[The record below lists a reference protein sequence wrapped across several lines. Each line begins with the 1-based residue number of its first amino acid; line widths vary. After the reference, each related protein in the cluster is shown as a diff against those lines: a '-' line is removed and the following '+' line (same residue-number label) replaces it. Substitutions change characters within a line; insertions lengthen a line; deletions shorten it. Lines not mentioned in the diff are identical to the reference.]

1 MNKGV
6 TMKLI
11 TFSTE
16 NNPRTGVLSADETR
30 IIDLHT
36 ASDGTLPADMLSFLQ
51 MGDAAMDAARQLAV
65 DAPTSAAIPF
75 DPALLHAPISNPQ
88 KIIAI
93 GRNYAAH
100 AIEQGTKPPDH
111 PVMFA
116 KYPTAIIGPN
126 DTIEWSAALT
136 QQVDAEAELAV
147 IIGKRARNVSA
158 ADALNYVAGYT
169 VCNDVSAR
177 DLQFSDKQY
186 TRGKSLDTFCP
197 LGPWIVTRDEI
208 PDPQNLLVRGLWNGT
223 VMQEANTGEMS
234 FGVATLIEF
243 ISRAFTLLPGDIIS
257 TGTPHGVGVFRNPP
271 VFLQNGDTV
280 TIEVEGVGTLTNRC
294 RVIGE

>member
-1 MNKGV
+1 
-6 TMKLI
+6 MKLI

-16 NNPRTGVLSADETR
+16 NTPRTGVLTADGSR
-30 IIDLHT
+30 IVDLH
-36 ASDGTLPADMLSFLQ
+36 AADPTLPTDMLSFLQ
-51 MGDAAMDAARQLAV
+51 MGDSAMDAARKLTEHPPAG
-65 DAPTSAAIPF
+65 TTIPF
-75 DPALLHAPISNPQ
+75 DENLLCAPIDNPQ

-100 AIEQGTKPPDH
+100 ALEQGIKPPDH

-116 KYPTAIIGPN
+116 KYPSAIIGPN

-147 IIGKRARNVSA
+147 VIGKRARNVSQ
-158 ADALNYVAGYT
+158 ADALEYVAGYT

-186 TRGKSLDTFCP
+186 TRAKSLDTFCP
-197 LGPWIVTRDEI
+197 LGPWIVSRDEI
-208 PDPQNLLVRGLWNGT
+208 ADPQNLMVRGWWNDSL
-223 VMQEANTGEMS
+223 MQEANTGEMS
-234 FGVATLIEF
+234 FGVAFLIEF

-257 TGTPHGVGVFRNPP
+257 TGTPHGVGVFRDPP
-271 VFLQNGDTV
+271 VFLKNGDTV
-280 TIEVEGVGTLTNRC
+280 TIEVEGVGRLVNRC
-294 RVIGE
+294 RVY

>member
-1 MNKGV
+1 
-6 TMKLI
+6 MKLI

-16 NNPRTGVLSADETR
+16 DTPRTGVLTADETR
-30 IIDLHT
+30 IVDLH
-36 ASDGTLPADMLSFLQ
+36 AADPALPADMLSFLQ
-51 MGDAAMDAARQLAV
+51 MGDAAMDAARQLA
-65 DAPTSAAIPF
+65 ANPPAAAAIPF
-75 DPALLHAPISNPQ
+75 DEKLLRAPIDNPQ

-100 AIEQGTKPPDH
+100 ALEQGIKPPDH

-116 KYPTAIIGPN
+116 KYPSAIIGPN

-147 IIGKRARNVSA
+147 VIGKRARNVSQ

-169 VCNDVSAR
+169 ICNDVSAR

-197 LGPWIVTRDEI
+197 LGPWIVSRDEI
-208 PDPQNLLVRGLWNGT
+208 ADPQNLTVRGLWNGSM
-223 VMQEANTGEMS
+223 MQEANTGEMS
-234 FGVATLIEF
+234 FGVAFLIEF

-257 TGTPHGVGVFRNPP
+257 TGTPHGVGVFRDPP
-271 VFLQNGDTV
+271 VFLKDGDTV
-280 TIEVEGVGTLTNRC
+280 TIEVEGVGTLVNVCKVSR
-294 RVIGE
+294 EA

>member
-1 MNKGV
+1 
-6 TMKLI
+6 MKLV
-11 TFSTE
+11 TFSTK
-16 NNPRTGVLSADETR
+16 NNPRIGALTPDGAQIV
-30 IIDLHT
+30 DLH
-36 ASDGTLPADMLSFLQ
+36 AADPTLPADMLSFLQ
-51 MGDAAMDAARQLAV
+51 MGDSAMAAARQLA
-65 DAPTSAAIPF
+65 AHPPAGATIRF
-75 DPALLHAPISNPQ
+75 DEKLLRAPIDNPQ

-100 AIEQGTKPPDH
+100 ALEQGIKPPDH

-116 KYPTAIIGPN
+116 KYPSAIIGPN

-147 IIGKRARNVSA
+147 VVGKTARNVSQ
-158 ADALNYVAGYT
+158 ADALEYVAGYT

-197 LGPWIVTRDEI
+197 LGPWIVSRDEI
-208 PDPQNLLVRGLWNGT
+208 ADPQNLMVRGWWNDT
-223 VMQEANTGEMS
+223 LMQEANTGEMS
-234 FGVATLIEF
+234 FGVAFLIEF

-257 TGTPHGVGVFRNPP
+257 TGTPHGVGVFRDPP
-271 VFLQNGDTV
+271 VFLKDGDTV
-280 TIEVEGVGTLTNRC
+280 TIEVEGVGRLVNVC
-294 RVIGE
+294 RVNA

>member
-1 MNKGV
+1 
-6 TMKLI
+6 MKLV

-16 NNPRTGVLSADETR
+16 NNPRLGVISADGTQ
-30 IIDLHT
+30 IIDLH
-36 ASDGTLPADMLSFLQ
+36 AAAGGDLPADMLSFLQ
-51 MGDAAMDAARQLAV
+51 LGDAAMATARQLA
-65 DAPTSAAIPF
+65 AHPPAEATIPF
-75 DPALLHAPISNPQ
+75 DEKLLRAPIDNPQ

-100 AIEQGTKPPDH
+100 ALEQGTKPPDH
-111 PVMFA
+111 PVLFA
-116 KYPTAIIGPN
+116 KYPGAIIGPN

-147 IIGKRARNVSA
+147 IIGKRARNVPQNA
-158 ADALNYVAGYT
+158 ALDYVAGYT
-169 VCNDVSAR
+169 ICNDVSAR

-197 LGPWIVTRDEI
+197 LGPWLVTRDEI
-208 PDPQNLLVRGLWNGT
+208 ADPQNLTVRGLWNGA
-223 VMQEANTGEMS
+223 VMQKANTGEMS
-234 FGVATLIEF
+234 FGVTFLIEF

-271 VFLQNGDTV
+271 VFLQDGDTV
-280 TIEVEGVGTLTNRC
+280 TIEVAG
-294 RVIGE
+294 IGSLMNVCKIVD

>member
-1 MNKGV
+1 
-6 TMKLI
+6 MKLI

-16 NNPRTGVLSADETR
+16 NTPRTGVLTADGAQ
-30 IIDLHT
+30 IVDLH
-36 ASDGTLPADMLSFLQ
+36 AADPTLPADMLSFLQ
-51 MGDAAMDAARQLAV
+51 MGDSAMDAARRLAEHPPV
-65 DAPTSAAIPF
+65 GTTIPF
-75 DPALLHAPISNPQ
+75 DESLLCAPIDNPQ

-100 AIEQGTKPPDH
+100 ALEQGIKPPDH

-116 KYPTAIIGPN
+116 KYPSAIIGPN

-147 IIGKRARNVSA
+147 VIGKRTRNVSQ
-158 ADALNYVAGYT
+158 ADALKYVAGYT

-186 TRGKSLDTFCP
+186 TRAKSLDTFCP
-197 LGPWIVTRDEI
+197 LGPWIVSRDEI
-208 PDPQNLLVRGLWNGT
+208 ADPQNLMVRGWWNDSL
-223 VMQEANTGEMS
+223 MQEANTGEMS
-234 FGVATLIEF
+234 FGVAFLIEF

-257 TGTPHGVGVFRNPP
+257 TGTPHGVGVFRDPP
-271 VFLQNGDTV
+271 VFLKNGDTV
-280 TIEVEGVGTLTNRC
+280 TIEVEGVGRLVNRC
-294 RVIGE
+294 RVY

>member
-1 MNKGV
+1 
-6 TMKLI
+6 MKLV
-11 TFSTE
+11 TFSIA
-16 NNPRTGVLSADETR
+16 NNPRIGVLSADETR
-30 IIDLHT
+30 IVDLH
-36 ASDGTLPADMLSFLQ
+36 AADPALPVDMLSFLQ
-51 MGDAAMDAARQLAV
+51 MGNPAMELARELAKNPPADASR
-65 DAPTSAAIPF
+65 PF
-75 DPALLHAPISNPQ
+75 DPKILTAPIDNPQ

-100 AIEQGTKPPDH
+100 AIEQGIKPPDH

-126 DTIEWSAALT
+126 DTIKWSAELS

-147 IIGKRARNVSA
+147 IIGKKARHVSQ

-169 VCNDVSAR
+169 LCNDVSAR

-186 TRGKSLDTFCP
+186 TRAKSLDTFCP

-208 PDPQNLLVRGLWNGT
+208 PDPQNLAIRAIWNDT
-223 VMQEANTGEMS
+223 EMQSANTGEMS
-234 FGVATLIEF
+234 FGVAYLIEF

-257 TGTPHGVGVFRNPP
+257 TGTPHGVGVFRDPP
-271 VFLQNGDTV
+271 VFLKNGDTV
-280 TIEVEGVGTLTNRC
+280 TVEIEGIGSLTNGC
-294 RVIGE
+294 RMV

>member
-1 MNKGV
+1 
-6 TMKLI
+6 MKLI

-16 NNPRTGVLSADETR
+16 NTPRTGVLTADGTQ
-30 IIDLHT
+30 IVDLH
-36 ASDGTLPADMLSFLQ
+36 AADPTLPADMLSFLQ
-51 MGDAAMDAARQLAV
+51 MGDSAMDAARKLAEHPP
-65 DAPTSAAIPF
+65 AGTTIPF
-75 DPALLHAPISNPQ
+75 DESLLRAPIDNPQ

-100 AIEQGTKPPDH
+100 ALEQGIKPPDH

-116 KYPTAIIGPN
+116 KYPSAIIGPN

-147 IIGKRARNVSA
+147 VIGKRARNVSQ
-158 ADALNYVAGYT
+158 ADALEYVAGYT

-186 TRGKSLDTFCP
+186 TRAKSLDTFCP
-197 LGPWIVTRDEI
+197 LGPWIVSRDEI
-208 PDPQNLLVRGLWNGT
+208 TDPQNLMVRGWWNDSL
-223 VMQEANTGEMS
+223 MQEANTGEMS
-234 FGVATLIEF
+234 FGVAFLIEF

-257 TGTPHGVGVFRNPP
+257 TGTPHGVGVFRDPP
-271 VFLQNGDTV
+271 VFLKNGDTV
-280 TIEVEGVGTLTNRC
+280 TIEVEGVGRLVNRC
-294 RVIGE
+294 RVY